1 MAKQR
6 DPVLDSMRGIGIVLM
21 VLGHSGFPGTD
32 YIYLFHMAL
41 FFMLSGWFFS
51 LRGGLVHFVR
61 RKLVTLWLPF
71 VAANT
76 VFTVCNNLFL
86 RLKILTADARIAE
99 IPGNSVTAPVSIKDI
114 IGRTVHWCVFDGG
127 TQLGGAMWFIQ
138 ALFQISLLY
147 AVIEVLLQKLLH
159 GGDTL
164 IAQGLLSGVLLW
176 VGWHCNQI
184 GWNVWGLGIAASCYW
199 MFYLGTVLRRT
210 ARSEVR
216 PLYRAAA
223 GAAAFVLLLVLLR
236 LGSVGLAGMVANHN
250 GEMSGDGWLPMNA
263 KINGQLHP
271 TDADYADWYA
281 RAARGYD
288 SWVEM
293 TTATGLP
300 LAQNTLLD
308 EGDTSTFP
316 SIAMY
321 PSGMIDIPDEYDDGM
336 PYTPKFQEYPAGFI
350 PIGRGDTPDKLYLRT
365 GVLLDS
371 YNVEIMAVAYLGD
384 APKEMATDLYWQKSA
399 GLTWQCESY
408 PMANGNTA
416 LIPHCTS
423 NPNSRPYIQSRAY
436 FAQDGILYQVY
447 CRPYTDSLCYSAS
460 QENIWAE
467 LKVVLD
473 GFS

>member
-76 VFTVCNNLFL
+76 AFTVCNNLFL
-86 RLKILTADARIAE
+86 RLNILTADARIAE

-114 IGRTVHWCVFDGG
+114 LGRTVHWCVFDGG

-147 AVIEVLLQKLLH
+147 AIIEVLLQKLLH

-164 IAQGLLSGVLLW
+164 IPQGLLSGVLLW
-176 VGWHCNQI
+176 VGWHCNQV

-210 ARSEVR
+210 ARSEVC

-223 GAAAFVLLLVLLR
+223 GAAAFVLLLVLRR
-236 LGSVGLAGMVANHN
+236 LGSVGLAGN
-250 GEMSGDGWLPMNA
+250 GYTNPAFLLLASMAGWVLVRSAACLTAPLPRVSAVLGYLGRATMP
-263 KINGQLHP
+263 IVILHFLSFKLV
-271 TDADYADWYA
+271 TWL
-281 RAARGYD
+281 GLL
-288 SWVEM
+288 
-293 TTATGLP
+293 ATGGESYLLAAFPIYFTGGVWWLAYTAAGLALP
-300 LAQNTLLD
+300 LAADAVYKKIKN
-308 EGDTSTFP
+308 
-316 SIAMY
+316 A
-321 PSGMIDIPDEYDDGM
+321 
-336 PYTPKFQEYPAGFI
+336 
-350 PIGRGDTPDKLYLRT
+350 
-365 GVLLDS
+365 VL
-371 YNVEIMAVAYLGD
+371 A
-384 APKEMATDLYWQKSA
+384 
-399 GLTWQCESY
+399 
-408 PMANGNTA
+408 
-416 LIPHCTS
+416 H
-423 NPNSRPYIQSRAY
+423 
-436 FAQDGILYQVY
+436 
-447 CRPYTDSLCYSAS
+447 
-460 QENIWAE
+460 
-467 LKVVLD
+467 
-473 GFS
+473 

>member
-21 VLGHSGFPGTD
+21 VLGHSGFPATD

-86 RLKILTADARIAE
+86 RLNILTDDARIAE
-99 IPGNSVTAPVSIKDI
+99 IPGNSVTAPASIKDI
-114 IGRTVHWCVFDGG
+114 LGRTVHWCVFDGG

-223 GAAAFVLLLVLLR
+223 GAAAFVLLLVLRR
-236 LGSVGLAGMVANHN
+236 LGSVGLAGN
-250 GEMSGDGWLPMNA
+250 GYTNPAFLLLASMAGWVLVRSAACLTASLPRVSAVLGYLGRATMP
-263 KINGQLHP
+263 IVILHFLSFKLV
-271 TDADYADWYA
+271 TWL
-281 RAARGYD
+281 GLL
-288 SWVEM
+288 
-293 TTATGLP
+293 ATGGESYLLAAFPVYFTGGGWWLAYTAAGLVLP
-300 LAQNTLLD
+300 LAQRQHDQWLRLRLRPCQRAPH
-308 EGDTSTFP
+308 GAQ
-316 SIAMY
+316 IHR
-321 PSGMIDIPDEYDDGM
+321 
-336 PYTPKFQEYPAGFI
+336 GF
-350 PIGRGDTPDKLYLRT
+350 GA
-365 GVLLDS
+365 VLGQNL
-371 YNVEIMAVAYLGD
+371 
-384 APKEMATDLYWQKSA
+384 
-399 GLTWQCESY
+399 
-408 PMANGNTA
+408 
-416 LIPHCTS
+416 PHRRL
-423 NPNSRPYIQSRAY
+423 P
-436 FAQDGILYQVY
+436 L
-447 CRPYTDSLCYSAS
+447 
-460 QENIWAE
+460 
-467 LKVVLD
+467 
-473 GFS
+473 

>member
-86 RLKILTADARIAE
+86 RLNILTADARIAE

-176 VGWHCNQI
+176 VGWHCNQV

-223 GAAAFVLLLVLLR
+223 GAAACVLLLVLRR
-236 LGSVGLAGMVANHN
+236 LGSVGLAGN
-250 GEMSGDGWLPMNA
+250 GYTNPAFLLLASMAGWVLVRSAACLTAPLPRVSA
-263 KINGQLHP
+263 
-271 TDADYADWYA
+271 
-281 RAARGYD
+281 
-288 SWVEM
+288 
-293 TTATGLP
+293 
-300 LAQNTLLD
+300 
-308 EGDTSTFP
+308 
-316 SIAMY
+316 
-321 PSGMIDIPDEYDDGM
+321 
-336 PYTPKFQEYPAGFI
+336 
-350 PIGRGDTPDKLYLRT
+350 
-365 GVLLDS
+365 VL
-371 YNVEIMAVAYLGD
+371 G
-384 APKEMATDLYWQKSA
+384 
-399 GLTWQCESY
+399 
-408 PMANGNTA
+408 
-416 LIPHCTS
+416 
-423 NPNSRPYIQSRAY
+423 
-436 FAQDGILYQVY
+436 
-447 CRPYTDSLCYSAS
+447 
-460 QENIWAE
+460 
-467 LKVVLD
+467 
-473 GFS
+473 

>member
-1 MAKQR
+1 MQNEQDLEKLVHTHTAALLRYCTGLLGCEADAQDAVQKTFIKAWQQR
-6 DPVLDSMRGIGIVLM
+6 HTLRHD
-21 VLGHSGFPGTD
+21 GTD
-32 YIYLFHMAL
+32 NERA
-41 FFMLSGWFFS
+41 
-51 LRGGLVHFVR
+51 
-61 RKLVTLWLPF
+61 WLY
-71 VAANT
+71 
-76 VFTVCNNLFL
+76 
-86 RLKILTADARIAE
+86 RIAYRT
-99 IPGNSVTAPVSIKDI
+99 SLDMLRAIK
-114 IGRTVHWCVFDGG
+114 
-127 TQLGGAMWFIQ
+127 
-138 ALFQISLLY
+138 
-147 AVIEVLLQKLLH
+147 
-159 GGDTL
+159 
-164 IAQGLLSGVLLW
+164 
-176 VGWHCNQI
+176 
-184 GWNVWGLGIAASCYW
+184 
-199 MFYLGTVLRRT
+199 
-210 ARSEVR
+210 
-216 PLYRAAA
+216 RAAA
-223 GAAAFVLLLVLLR
+223 YPTPEPLEQDPGISEELRAALNTLAPLDRALILERVLDGLDYAALACIHGRPAVAEHLPDAPPARHPRWKLAICLAAPLLIAAGVLAGTAEFTNLR
-236 LGSVGLAGMVANHN
+236 ENPRPSFAPEANTGYAITYERQYFALDEDLLAGMVANHN
-250 GEMSGDGWLPMNA
+250 GEMSDDGWLPMNA

-271 TDADYADWYA
+271 TDADYADWYT

-293 TTATGLP
+293 TVATGLP

-365 GVLLDS
+365 GVLLDG

-473 GFS
+473 GFA